1 MLKVL
6 DVNEVCEYV
15 NGFEFKGEGVYK
27 IKSDED
33 CNIIECN
40 IIDENDIGYIELILD
55 GEFGIDE
62 YNNEYFRVGV

>member
-15 NGFEFKGEGVYK
+15 NGFEFMGEGVYK
-27 IKSDED
+27 IKSDVD
-33 CNIIECN
+33 CNIVECEL
-40 IIDENDIGYIELILD
+40 IDENDVGYIEFILD

-62 YNNEYFRVGV
+62 NNYEYFKVGG